1 MDCRVSRLAN
11 SSAFTTNFFSRNPR
25 HLMEKGQIPGLVNIQ
40 KANWK
45 DPPFSM
51 GKSTISTGSFSMSQT
66 VTKWPFFGLSWIA
79 NPSHLRRHSFLS
91 FQIFNTGEVE
101 HVTTFFSV
109 PWKIW
114 SHQISDIHGP
124 CLFGTM
130 TGWRFGTWLL
140 FTISYMGCHPKP
152 IDELHHFSRWL
163 KQPPS
168 SYWYSKNHAIL
179 ITTYSTTFCKLW
191 VIINDMFDP

>member
-1 MDCRVSRLAN
+1 
-11 SSAFTTNFFSRNPR
+11 
-25 HLMEKGQIPGLVNIQ
+25 
-40 KANWK
+40 
-45 DPPFSM
+45 
-51 GKSTISTGSFSMSQT
+51 MSQT

-163 KQPPS
+163 KPPTNQWMIHDLVGGLEMNLMTFHILGIIIPTDFHIFQRGRLNHQPELDQNWVSGMVLMGSCHGLDPVEATNGS
-168 SYWYSKNHAIL
+168 SQWLEVSLAK
-179 ITTYSTTFCKLW
+179 
-191 VIINDMFDP
+191 M